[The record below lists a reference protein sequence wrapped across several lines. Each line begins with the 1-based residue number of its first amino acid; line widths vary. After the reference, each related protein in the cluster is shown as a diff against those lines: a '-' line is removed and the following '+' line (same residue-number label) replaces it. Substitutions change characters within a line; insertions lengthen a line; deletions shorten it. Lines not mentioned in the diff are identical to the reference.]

1 MNPNKFHHRV
11 DLFSDILYEIFNV
24 ESNYRT
30 ELSVLN
36 LKLLKKIEE
45 HKNKIKEKLKQE
57 KFRQSTSNTKGN
69 LIKKN
74 SDKNIRTT
82 LKTSKSKDNLIE
94 DKEDNP
100 MVDKLISEGLQQL
113 LYFYKNKHKL
123 ISKEVSKLGIILYEF
138 SSSQKKYDTNE
149 ELMTIEKYQN
159 DFEMNFTKL
168 MINKKRYL
176 EKMNNLELYL
186 HEKENQKNNKNIDK
200 KNDKDENKNDVKNDN
215 KNDNKNKID
224 DNSNEK
230 EKIEELIKIRNKYK
244 NYVDEINKSQRTYI
258 AKINEIG
265 NDIQEFNITENNI
278 LFNLFKVFEEHLILL
293 LKEVN
298 NFCRLYD
305 HNKKLIKDLNLELG
319 NNIIYDNRLYV
330 NYQFE
335 EYSPKFTDIN
345 NQKDYAVIQKMNK
358 LIGFEYDKIKSDNS
372 NRINNNEKNDNNKY
386 KNIDNNLLFLLL
398 MDKLTGGESALNEK
412 EKKLMKNLLEEEKY
426 VKEFLNK
433 LNKIRINR
441 QLFNNKE
448 RFNVLLEF
456 FNVIYSKVSFSDKNS
471 HELAKFL
478 MILSETFFYN
488 DGDNKIFLNNVIT
501 IPKELKDTKFWINYI
516 NLEIEF
522 EYKKYVNKKNSRYEY
537 IVLLSNTTHLK
548 EYMVDKEKV
557 LEIINYFKD
566 KCKLTDDEIEVL
578 KEQLQI
584 V

>member
-1 MNPNKFHHRV
+1 MNPIKFHHRV
-11 DLFSDILYEIFNV
+11 SLFSDILYEIFNV

-36 LKLLKKIEE
+36 LKLVRKIEE

-57 KFRQSTSNTKGN
+57 KFRQTLSNTKGN
-69 LIKKN
+69 LLKKN
-74 SDKNIRTT
+74 SEKNIKPT

-94 DKEDNP
+94 DREDNP
-100 MVDKLISEGLQQL
+100 MIDKLVSEGLQQL

-149 ELMTIEKYQN
+149 ELMTLEKYQN
-159 DFEMNFTKL
+159 DFEMNYSKL
-168 MINKKRYL
+168 MIIKKKYFD
-176 EKMNNLELYL
+176 KMNNLELYL
-186 HEKENQKNNKNIDK
+186 HEIENQKNKINNDK
-200 KNDKDENKNDVKNDN
+200 KDIDVIKNE
-215 KNDNKNKID
+215 NKNKIE
-224 DNSNEK
+224 DNTNEK
-230 EKIEELIKIRNKYK
+230 TKIDELIKIRKKYK
-244 NYVDEINKSQRTYI
+244 NFADDINKNQRTYI

-278 LFNLFKVFEEHLILL
+278 LFNLFKLFEEHIISL

-298 NFCRLYD
+298 NFCRLFD

-319 NNIIYDNRLYV
+319 NNLIYDNRLYI

-358 LIGFEYDKIKSDNS
+358 LIGFEFDKIKSN
-372 NRINNNEKNDNNKY
+372 NPNAINDNEKNDNNKY

-456 FNVIYSKVSFSDKNS
+456 FNVIYSKVSFGDKNS
-471 HELAKFL
+471 HDLAKFL

-488 DGDNKIFLNNVIT
+488 DGDDKIFLNNVIT
-501 IPKELKDTKFWINYI
+501 IPKELKDTKFWIDYI
-516 NLEIEF
+516 NLEIEL
-522 EYKKYVNKKNSRYEY
+522 EYKKYVNKKNSRYEF

-548 EYMVDKEKV
+548 EYMVGKENILK
-557 LEIINYFKD
+557 IINYFKD

-584 V
+584 A

>member
-1 MNPNKFHHRV
+1 MNPIKFHHRV
-11 DLFSDILYEIFNV
+11 SLFSDILYEIFNV

-36 LKLLKKIEE
+36 LKLVRKIEE

-57 KFRQSTSNTKGN
+57 KFRQTLSNTKGN
-69 LIKKN
+69 LLKKN
-74 SDKNIRTT
+74 SEKNIKPT

-94 DKEDNP
+94 DREDNP
-100 MVDKLISEGLQQL
+100 MIDKLVSEGLQQL

-149 ELMTIEKYQN
+149 ELMTLEKYQN
-159 DFEMNFTKL
+159 DFEMNYSKL
-168 MINKKRYL
+168 MIIKKKYFD
-176 EKMNNLELYL
+176 KMNSLELYL
-186 HEKENQKNNKNIDK
+186 HEIENQKNNI
-200 KNDKDENKNDVKNDN
+200 KNDKKDIDVN
-215 KNDNKNKID
+215 KNDNKNKIE
-224 DNSNEK
+224 DNTNEK
-230 EKIEELIKIRNKYK
+230 TKIDELIKIRKKYK
-244 NYVDEINKSQRTYI
+244 NFADDINKNQRTYI

-278 LFNLFKVFEEHLILL
+278 LFNLFKLFEEHIISL

-298 NFCRLYD
+298 NFCRLFD

-319 NNIIYDNRLYV
+319 NNLIYDNRLYF

-358 LIGFEYDKIKSDNS
+358 LIGFEFDKIKSN
-372 NRINNNEKNDNNKY
+372 NPNIINDNEKNDNNKY

-456 FNVIYSKVSFSDKNS
+456 FNVIYSKVSFGDKNS
-471 HELAKFL
+471 HDLAKFL

-488 DGDNKIFLNNVIT
+488 DGDDKIFLNNVIT
-501 IPKELKDTKFWINYI
+501 IPKELKDTKFWIDYI
-516 NLEIEF
+516 NLEIEL
-522 EYKKYVNKKNSRYEY
+522 EYKKYVNKKNSRYEF

-548 EYMVDKEKV
+548 EYMVGKENILK
-557 LEIINYFKD
+557 IIDYFKD

-584 V
+584 A

>member
-36 LKLLKKIEE
+36 LKLLSKIDE
-45 HKNKIKEKLKQE
+45 HKNKIKEKSKQE

-69 LIKKN
+69 LLKKN
-74 SDKNIRTT
+74 LDKNIKPT

-159 DFEMNFTKL
+159 DFDMNFSKL
-168 MINKKRYL
+168 MIIKKRYL
-176 EKMNNLELYL
+176 EKMNNLEMYL
-186 HEKENQKNNKNIDK
+186 HEKENQKNNKNNDK
-200 KNDKDENKNDVKNDN
+200 KDKDKDANKNE
-215 KNDNKNKID
+215 NKNKID
-224 DNSNEK
+224 ENSNEK
-230 EKIEELIKIRNKYK
+230 EKIDELIKIRKKYK
-244 NYVDEINKSQRTYI
+244 NYVDDINKNQRTYI

-278 LFNLFKVFEEHLILL
+278 LFNLFKVFEDHIISL

-305 HNKKLIKDLNLELG
+305 HNKKLIKDLNMELG
-319 NNIIYDNRLYV
+319 NNIIYDNRLYT

-372 NRINNNEKNDNNKY
+372 NNINNNEKNDNNKY

-398 MDKLTGGESALNEK
+398 MDKLTGGQSALNEK
-412 EKKLMKNLLEEEKY
+412 EKK
-426 VKEFLNK
+426 
-433 LNKIRINR
+433 
-441 QLFNNKE
+441 
-448 RFNVLLEF
+448 
-456 FNVIYSKVSFSDKNS
+456 
-471 HELAKFL
+471 
-478 MILSETFFYN
+478 
-488 DGDNKIFLNNVIT
+488 
-501 IPKELKDTKFWINYI
+501 
-516 NLEIEF
+516 
-522 EYKKYVNKKNSRYEY
+522 
-537 IVLLSNTTHLK
+537 
-548 EYMVDKEKV
+548 
-557 LEIINYFKD
+557 
-566 KCKLTDDEIEVL
+566 
-578 KEQLQI
+578 
-584 V
+584 

>member
-30 ELSVLN
+30 ELNVLN
-36 LKLLKKIEE
+36 LKLLRKIDE
-45 HKNKIKEKLKQE
+45 HKNKIKEKSKQE

-69 LIKKN
+69 LLKKN
-74 SDKNIRTT
+74 LDKNIKTT

-94 DKEDNP
+94 GIEDNP

-113 LYFYKNKHKL
+113 LYFYKNKHKV

-159 DFEMNFTKL
+159 DFDMNFSKL
-168 MINKKRYL
+168 MIIKKIYL
-176 EKMNNLELYL
+176 EKMNNLEMYL
-186 HEKENQKNNKNIDK
+186 HEKENQKNNKNNDK
-200 KNDKDENKNDVKNDN
+200 KDKDKDANKNE
-215 KNDNKNKID
+215 NKNKID
-224 DNSNEK
+224 ENSNEK
-230 EKIEELIKIRNKYK
+230 EKIDELIKIRNKYK
-244 NYVDEINKSQRTYI
+244 NYVDDINKNQRTYF

-278 LFNLFKVFEEHLILL
+278 LFNLFKVFEDHIISL

-305 HNKKLIKDLNLELG
+305 HNKKLIKDLNMELG
-319 NNIIYDNRLYV
+319 NNIIYDNRLYT

-345 NQKDYAVIQKMNK
+345 NQKDYVVIQKMNK
-358 LIGFEYDKIKSDNS
+358 LIGFEYDKIKSNNS
-372 NRINNNEKNDNNKY
+372 NNINNNEKNDNNKY

-398 MDKLTGGESALNEK
+398 MDKLTGGQNALNEK
-412 EKKLMKNLLEEEKY
+412 EKKLMKNLLEEDKY

-478 MILSETFFYN
+478 LILSETFFYN
-488 DGDNKIFLNNVIT
+488 DGDEKIFLNNVIT
-501 IPKELKDTKFWINYI
+501 IPKELKDTKFWIDYI

-522 EYKKYVNKKNSRYEY
+522 EHKKYVNKKNSRYEF

-548 EYMVDKEKV
+548 EYMVEKEKI
-557 LEIINYFKD
+557 LEVVDYFKD
-566 KCKLTDDEIEVL
+566 KCKLTDDENEVL

-584 V
+584 A

>member
-11 DLFSDILYEIFNV
+11 ELFSDILYEIFNV

-36 LKLLKKIEE
+36 LKLIRKIEE
-45 HKNKIKEKLKQE
+45 HKNKIKEKLMQE
-57 KFRQSTSNTKGN
+57 KFRQSNANTKGN
-69 LIKKN
+69 LLKKN
-74 SDKNIRTT
+74 SDKNIKLT

-100 MVDKLISEGLQQL
+100 LVDKLISEGLQQL

-123 ISKEVSKLGIILYEF
+123 ISKEVSRLGIILYEF

-159 DFEMNFTKL
+159 EFEMNFSKL
-168 MINKKRYL
+168 MIIKRRYF
-176 EKMNNLELYL
+176 EKMGNLELYL
-186 HEKENQKNNKNIDK
+186 HEKENQKNNKNSGK
-200 KNDKDENKNDVKNDN
+200 KDKDANKND
-215 KNDNKNKID
+215 NKID
-224 DNSNEK
+224 DNSDEK
-230 EKIEELIKIRNKYK
+230 EKIDELTNIRTKYK
-244 NYVDEINKSQRTYI
+244 NYVDDINKTQRAYI

-278 LFNLFKVFEEHLILL
+278 LFNLFKVFEEHLISL

-298 NFCRLYD
+298 NFCLLYES
-305 HNKKLIKDLNLELG
+305 NKKLIKDLNLELG
-319 NNIIYDNRLYV
+319 NNIIYDNRLYI

-358 LIGFEYDKIKSDNS
+358 LIGFEYDKIKSNNS
-372 NRINNNEKNDNNKY
+372 NNINNNEKNDNNKY
-386 KNIDNNLLFLLL
+386 NNIDNNLLFLLL
-398 MDKLTGGESALNEK
+398 MDKLTGGQIALNEK
-412 EKKLMKNLLEEEKY
+412 EKKLMKNLFEEEKY
-426 VKEFLNK
+426 IKEFMNK

-441 QLFNNKE
+441 QLFDNKE
-448 RFNVLLEF
+448 RFNVLLEL

-471 HELAKFL
+471 HDLAKFL
-478 MILSETFFYN
+478 MILSETFFYK
-488 DGDNKIFLNNVIT
+488 DGENKIFLNNVIT
-501 IPKELKDTKFWINYI
+501 IPKELKNTKFWIDYI
-516 NLEIEF
+516 NLEIEL
-522 EYKKYVNKKNSRYEY
+522 EYKKYVNKKNSRYEF

-548 EYMVDKEKV
+548 EYMVGKENV
-557 LEIINYFKD
+557 MEIINYFKD

-578 KEQLQI
+578 KEQLKI
-584 V
+584 A

>member
-1 MNPNKFHHRV
+1 MNPIKFHHRV
-11 DLFSDILYEIFNV
+11 SLFSDILYEIFNV

-36 LKLLKKIEE
+36 LKLVRKIEE

-57 KFRQSTSNTKGN
+57 KFRQTLSNTKGN
-69 LIKKN
+69 LLKKN
-74 SDKNIRTT
+74 SEKNIKPT

-94 DKEDNP
+94 DREDNP
-100 MVDKLISEGLQQL
+100 MIDKLVSEGLQQL

-149 ELMTIEKYQN
+149 ELMTLEKYQN
-159 DFEMNFTKL
+159 DFEMNYSKL
-168 MINKKRYL
+168 MIIKKKYFD
-176 EKMNNLELYL
+176 KMNNLELYL
-186 HEKENQKNNKNIDK
+186 HEIENQKNKINNDK
-200 KNDKDENKNDVKNDN
+200 KDIDVN
-215 KNDNKNKID
+215 KNDNKNKIE
-224 DNSNEK
+224 DNTNEK
-230 EKIEELIKIRNKYK
+230 TKIDELIKIRKKYK
-244 NYVDEINKSQRTYI
+244 NYADDINKNQRTYI

-278 LFNLFKVFEEHLILL
+278 LFNLFKLFEEHIISL

-298 NFCRLYD
+298 NFCRLFD

-319 NNIIYDNRLYV
+319 NNLIYDNRLYI

-358 LIGFEYDKIKSDNS
+358 LIGFEFDKIKSN
-372 NRINNNEKNDNNKY
+372 NPNAINDNEKNDNNKY

-456 FNVIYSKVSFSDKNS
+456 FNVIYSKVSFGDKNS
-471 HELAKFL
+471 HDLAKFL

-488 DGDNKIFLNNVIT
+488 DGDDKIFLNNVIT
-501 IPKELKDTKFWINYI
+501 IPKELKDTKFWIDYI
-516 NLEIEF
+516 NLEIEL
-522 EYKKYVNKKNSRYEY
+522 EYKKYVNKKNSRYEF

-548 EYMVDKEKV
+548 EYMVGKENILK
-557 LEIINYFKD
+557 IINYFKD

>member
-1 MNPNKFHHRV
+1 MNPIKFHHRV
-11 DLFSDILYEIFNV
+11 SLFSDILYEIFNV

-36 LKLLKKIEE
+36 LKLVRKIEE

-57 KFRQSTSNTKGN
+57 KFRQTLSNTKGN
-69 LIKKN
+69 LLKKN
-74 SDKNIRTT
+74 SEKNIKPT

-94 DKEDNP
+94 DREDNP
-100 MVDKLISEGLQQL
+100 MIDKLVSEGLQQL

-149 ELMTIEKYQN
+149 ELMTLEKYQN
-159 DFEMNFTKL
+159 DFEMNYSKL
-168 MINKKRYL
+168 MIIKKKYFD
-176 EKMNNLELYL
+176 KMNSLELYL
-186 HEKENQKNNKNIDK
+186 HEIENQKNNINNDK
-200 KNDKDENKNDVKNDN
+200 KDINVN
-215 KNDNKNKID
+215 KNDNKNKIE
-224 DNSNEK
+224 DNTNEK
-230 EKIEELIKIRNKYK
+230 TKIDELIKIRKKYK
-244 NYVDEINKSQRTYI
+244 NFADDINKNQRTYI

-278 LFNLFKVFEEHLILL
+278 LFNLFKLFEEHIISL

-298 NFCRLYD
+298 NFCRLFD

-319 NNIIYDNRLYV
+319 NNLIYDNRLYI

-358 LIGFEYDKIKSDNS
+358 LIGFEFDKIKSN
-372 NRINNNEKNDNNKY
+372 NPNAINDNEKNDNNKY

-456 FNVIYSKVSFSDKNS
+456 FNVIYSKVSFGDKNS
-471 HELAKFL
+471 HDLAKFL
-478 MILSETFFYN
+478 MILSETFFYK
-488 DGDNKIFLNNVIT
+488 DGDDKIFLNNVIT
-501 IPKELKDTKFWINYI
+501 IPKELKDTKFWIDYI
-516 NLEIEF
+516 NLEIEL
-522 EYKKYVNKKNSRYEY
+522 EYKKYVNKKNSRYEF

-548 EYMVDKEKV
+548 EYMVGKENILK
-557 LEIINYFKD
+557 IIDYFKD

-584 V
+584 A

>member
-1 MNPNKFHHRV
+1 
-11 DLFSDILYEIFNV
+11 
-24 ESNYRT
+24 
-30 ELSVLN
+30 
-36 LKLLKKIEE
+36 
-45 HKNKIKEKLKQE
+45 
-57 KFRQSTSNTKGN
+57 
-69 LIKKN
+69 
-74 SDKNIRTT
+74 
-82 LKTSKSKDNLIE
+82 
-94 DKEDNP
+94 
-100 MVDKLISEGLQQL
+100 
-113 LYFYKNKHKL
+113 
-123 ISKEVSKLGIILYEF
+123 
-138 SSSQKKYDTNE
+138 
-149 ELMTIEKYQN
+149 MTIEKYQN

-230 EKIEELIKIRNKYK
+230 EKIDELIKIRNKYK

>member
-1 MNPNKFHHRV
+1 MNPIKFHHRV
-11 DLFSDILYEIFNV
+11 SLFSDILYEIFNV

-36 LKLLKKIEE
+36 LKLVRKIEE

-57 KFRQSTSNTKGN
+57 KFRQTLSNTKGN
-69 LIKKN
+69 LLKKN
-74 SDKNIRTT
+74 SEKNIKPT

-94 DKEDNP
+94 DREDNP
-100 MVDKLISEGLQQL
+100 MIDKLVSEGLQQL

-149 ELMTIEKYQN
+149 ELMTLEKYQN
-159 DFEMNFTKL
+159 DFEMNYSKL
-168 MINKKRYL
+168 MIIKKKYFD
-176 EKMNNLELYL
+176 KMNNLELYL
-186 HEKENQKNNKNIDK
+186 HEIENQKNKINNDK
-200 KNDKDENKNDVKNDN
+200 KDIDVN
-215 KNDNKNKID
+215 KNDNKNKIE
-224 DNSNEK
+224 DNTNEK
-230 EKIEELIKIRNKYK
+230 TKIDELIKIRKKYK
-244 NYVDEINKSQRTYI
+244 NYADDINKNQRTYI

-278 LFNLFKVFEEHLILL
+278 LFNLFKLFEEHIISL

-298 NFCRLYD
+298 NFCRLFD

-319 NNIIYDNRLYV
+319 NNLIYDNRLYI

-358 LIGFEYDKIKSDNS
+358 LIGFEFDKIKSN
-372 NRINNNEKNDNNKY
+372 NPNAINDNEKNDNNKY

-456 FNVIYSKVSFSDKNS
+456 FNVIYSKVSFGDKNS
-471 HELAKFL
+471 HDLAKFL

-488 DGDNKIFLNNVIT
+488 DGDDKIFLNNVIT
-501 IPKELKDTKFWINYI
+501 IPKELKDTKFWIDYI
-516 NLEIEF
+516 NLEIEL
-522 EYKKYVNKKNSRYEY
+522 EYKKYVNKKNSRYEF

-548 EYMVDKEKV
+548 EYMVGKENILK
-557 LEIINYFKD
+557 IINYFKD

-584 V
+584 A

>member
-1 MNPNKFHHRV
+1 MNPIKFHHRV
-11 DLFSDILYEIFNV
+11 SLFSDILYEIFNV

-36 LKLLKKIEE
+36 LKLVRKIEE

-57 KFRQSTSNTKGN
+57 KFRQTLSNTKGN
-69 LIKKN
+69 LLKKN
-74 SDKNIRTT
+74 SEKNIKPT

-94 DKEDNP
+94 DREDNP
-100 MVDKLISEGLQQL
+100 MIDKLVSEGLQQL

-149 ELMTIEKYQN
+149 ELMTLEKYQN
-159 DFEMNFTKL
+159 DFEMNYSKL
-168 MINKKRYL
+168 MIIKKKYFD
-176 EKMNNLELYL
+176 KMNNLELYL
-186 HEKENQKNNKNIDK
+186 HEIENKKNKINNDKKDIDVNKN
-200 KNDKDENKNDVKNDN
+200 E
-215 KNDNKNKID
+215 NKNKIE
-224 DNSNEK
+224 DNTNEK
-230 EKIEELIKIRNKYK
+230 TKIDELIKIRKKYK
-244 NYVDEINKSQRTYI
+244 NFADDINKNQRTYI

-278 LFNLFKVFEEHLILL
+278 LFNLFKLFEEHIISL

-298 NFCRLYD
+298 NFCRLFD

-319 NNIIYDNRLYV
+319 NNLIYDNRLYI

-358 LIGFEYDKIKSDNS
+358 LIGFEFDKIKSN
-372 NRINNNEKNDNNKY
+372 NPNIINDNEKNDNNKY

-456 FNVIYSKVSFSDKNS
+456 FNVIYSKVSFGDKNS
-471 HELAKFL
+471 HDLAKFL

-488 DGDNKIFLNNVIT
+488 DGDDKIFLNNVIT
-501 IPKELKDTKFWINYI
+501 IPKELKDTKFWIDYI

-522 EYKKYVNKKNSRYEY
+522 EYKKYVNKKNSRYEF

-548 EYMVDKEKV
+548 EYMVGKENILK
-557 LEIINYFKD
+557 IIDYFKD

-584 V
+584 A

>member
-1 MNPNKFHHRV
+1 MNPIKFHHRV
-11 DLFSDILYEIFNV
+11 SLFSDILYEIFNV

-36 LKLLKKIEE
+36 LKLVRKIEE

-57 KFRQSTSNTKGN
+57 KFRQTLSNTKGN
-69 LIKKN
+69 LLKKN
-74 SDKNIRTT
+74 SEKNIKPT

-94 DKEDNP
+94 DREDNP
-100 MVDKLISEGLQQL
+100 MIDKLVSEGLQQL

-149 ELMTIEKYQN
+149 ELMTLEKYQN
-159 DFEMNFTKL
+159 DFEMNYSKL
-168 MINKKRYL
+168 MIIKKKYFD
-176 EKMNNLELYL
+176 KMNNLELYL
-186 HEKENQKNNKNIDK
+186 HEIENQKNKINNDKKDIDVNKN
-200 KNDKDENKNDVKNDN
+200 E
-215 KNDNKNKID
+215 NKNKIE
-224 DNSNEK
+224 DNTNEK
-230 EKIEELIKIRNKYK
+230 TKIDELIKIRKKYK
-244 NYVDEINKSQRTYI
+244 NFADDINKNQRTYI

-278 LFNLFKVFEEHLILL
+278 LFNLFKLFEEHIISL

-298 NFCRLYD
+298 NFCRLFD

-319 NNIIYDNRLYV
+319 NNLIYDNRLYI

-358 LIGFEYDKIKSDNS
+358 LIGFEFDKIKSN
-372 NRINNNEKNDNNKY
+372 NPNIINDNEKNDNNKY

-456 FNVIYSKVSFSDKNS
+456 FNVIYSKVSFGDKNS
-471 HELAKFL
+471 HDLAKFL

-488 DGDNKIFLNNVIT
+488 DGDDKIFLNNVIT
-501 IPKELKDTKFWINYI
+501 IPKELKDTKFWIDYI

-522 EYKKYVNKKNSRYEY
+522 EYKKYVNKKNSRYEF

-548 EYMVDKEKV
+548 EYMVGKENILK
-557 LEIINYFKD
+557 IIDYFKD

-584 V
+584 A

>member
-1 MNPNKFHHRV
+1 MNPIKFHHRV
-11 DLFSDILYEIFNV
+11 SLFSDILYEIFNV

-36 LKLLKKIEE
+36 LKLVRKIEE

-57 KFRQSTSNTKGN
+57 KFRQTLSNTKGN
-69 LIKKN
+69 LLKKN
-74 SDKNIRTT
+74 SEKNIKPT

-94 DKEDNP
+94 DREDNP
-100 MVDKLISEGLQQL
+100 MIDKLVSEGLQQL

-149 ELMTIEKYQN
+149 ELMTLEKYQN
-159 DFEMNFTKL
+159 DFEMNYSKL
-168 MINKKRYL
+168 MIIKKKYFD
-176 EKMNNLELYL
+176 KMNNLELYL
-186 HEKENQKNNKNIDK
+186 HEIENQKNKINNDK
-200 KNDKDENKNDVKNDN
+200 KDIDVN
-215 KNDNKNKID
+215 KNDNKNKIE

-230 EKIEELIKIRNKYK
+230 TKIDELIKIRKKYK
-244 NYVDEINKSQRTYI
+244 NFADDINKNQRTYI

-278 LFNLFKVFEEHLILL
+278 LFNLFKLFEEHIISL

-298 NFCRLYD
+298 NFCRLFD

-319 NNIIYDNRLYV
+319 NNLIYDNRLYI

-358 LIGFEYDKIKSDNS
+358 LIGFEFDKIKSN
-372 NRINNNEKNDNNKY
+372 NPNIINDNEKNDNNKY

-456 FNVIYSKVSFSDKNS
+456 FNVIYSKVSFGDKNS
-471 HELAKFL
+471 HDLAKFL

-488 DGDNKIFLNNVIT
+488 DGDDKIFLNNVIT
-501 IPKELKDTKFWINYI
+501 IPKELKDTKFWIDYI

-522 EYKKYVNKKNSRYEY
+522 EYKKYVNKKNSRYEF

-548 EYMVDKEKV
+548 EYMVGKENILK
-557 LEIINYFKD
+557 IIDYFKD

-584 V
+584 A